1 MYNDLYHPCRVLCIK
16 CNGIVIHV
24 GGRRLVQAVC
34 SLTFIISLILAIS
47 CTTESAML
55 APEMIL
61 TVFKDLKPNPPSVRI
76 RYLSGAVC
84 LKIASLAFLLF
95 NVLEFFCYMIIFFEM
110 YRHHK
115 RHVRLCLTNKPKLA
129 KLKKS
134 RNTVTAVGHFTSWVA
149 EILIFGLLQFIISA
163 NQESLP
169 LEFEFITWIILRVYR
184 HSINYSVFPMVQCIT
199 SKDLRAFVFNFDHFS
214 ESCSFVKCSTGQG
227 EDFVPV
233 PNQNNN

>member
-1 MYNDLYHPCRVLCIK
+1 MIQV
-16 CNGIVIHV
+16 
-24 GGRRLVQAVC
+24 VC
-34 SLTFIISLILAIS
+34 LLTFTISLALAVGY
-47 CTTESAML
+47 TTESAIL

-76 RYLSGAVC
+76 QYLSGAVC
-84 LKIASLAFLLF
+84 LKIASLAFLIF
-95 NVLEFFCYMIIFFEM
+95 NVLEFLCYMIIFFEM

-134 RNTVTAVGHFTSWVA
+134 RNTVTAVGHFISWAA
-149 EILIFGLLQFIISA
+149 EILIFGLLQFTLSA

-169 LEFEFITWIILRVYR
+169 LEFEFVTWIILRVFR

-199 SKDLRAFVFNFDHFS
+199 SKDLRAFVFNFDHIS
-214 ESCSFVKCSTGQG
+214 ESCSCVKCSTGDG
-227 EDFVPV
+227 EVFDSV

>member
-1 MYNDLYHPCRVLCIK
+1 MI
-16 CNGIVIHV
+16 
-24 GGRRLVQAVC
+24 QAVC

-76 RYLSGAVC
+76 RYLSSAIC
-84 LKIASLAFLLF
+84 LKIASLTFLLF
-95 NVLEFFCYMIIFFEM
+95 NVLELFCYMIIFFEM

-115 RHVRLCLTNKPKLA
+115 RHVRLCLSNKPKVA
-129 KLKKS
+129 KLKRS
-134 RNTVTAVGHFTSWVA
+134 QNTVTAVGHFTSWVA
-149 EILIFGLLQFIISA
+149 EVLIFGLLQFIVSA

-169 LEFEFITWIILRVYR
+169 LEFEFITWIILRVFR
-184 HSINYSVFPMVQCIT
+184 HSINYSVFPMVQCVT
-199 SKDLRAFVFNFDHFS
+199 SKDLRAFVFNFS
-214 ESCSFVKCSTGQG
+214 ESCSCAKCSTGEG

>member
-1 MYNDLYHPCRVLCIK
+1 
-16 CNGIVIHV
+16 
-24 GGRRLVQAVC
+24 
-34 SLTFIISLILAIS
+34 
-47 CTTESAML
+47 
-55 APEMIL
+55 
-61 TVFKDLKPNPPSVRI
+61 
-76 RYLSGAVC
+76 
-84 LKIASLAFLLF
+84 
-95 NVLEFFCYMIIFFEM
+95 M

-149 EILIFGLLQFIISA
+149 EILIFGLLQFTVSA

-184 HSINYSVFPMVQCIT
+184 HSINYSIFPMVQCVT
-199 SKDLRAFVFNFDHFS
+199 SKDLRAFVFNFS
-214 ESCSFVKCSTGQG
+214 ESCSCVKCSTGQG

-233 PNQNNN
+233 PNQNNNWSASRFKFHLMVNAMWVSSFCQIRLSFCPTSMTVSDKIIVLGTRKLVVRGLVKFVSTLARLFYLALAG